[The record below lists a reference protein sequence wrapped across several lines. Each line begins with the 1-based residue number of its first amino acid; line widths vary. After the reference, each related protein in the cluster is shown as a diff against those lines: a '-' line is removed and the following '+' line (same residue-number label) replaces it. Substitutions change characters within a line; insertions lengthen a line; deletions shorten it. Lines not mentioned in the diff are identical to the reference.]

1 MAISELQNIRNELA
15 RIRSG
20 GASQSPT
27 AVAQTDLQKDGKN
40 NGGLL
45 GGIGYVG
52 EKLGLGILRSV
63 EGVTDFLVGGVA
75 DLFGGDE
82 FAENVMKNDWINYS
96 HADEWYDP
104 GKGMSF
110 VGDVAGGVGN
120 MLPSIIITAATAG
133 AAAPVALAG
142 SIASTGQFIG
152 SAMGQSVSESVKESG
167 TLGGKEWLYGTA
179 SGALEGGIEY
189 LSGGIGGSQVGKV
202 LGKQLGKSTLGKI
215 GMTVVGEGLEEV
227 ASDIANPLLKRATG
241 VDKNAEIDWKG
252 LPRTFAVGGATGAV
266 MGGGKRVI
274 DAAKVGGFN
283 NLNTIE
289 SAQELTERQ
298 ADNNIRQLKGDTA
311 TYTQED
317 IARTKENLSKRLQKM
332 DVATRAQFLQANAN
346 IANQFNEDGTVKSV
360 APAPDTY
367 NANAYSASL
376 QGREGTFAYKPIA
389 ESSKATAQAKQVMDT
404 LTKITDGKTNIVLT
418 EDALTTE
425 SGGNANGLYKD
436 GIIYLNANATDYQK
450 ALTVG
455 VHEVIHGLEGTKE
468 YEQLAKAIT
477 EEIKNDPNLAQQ
489 YNIDKYRAAYDSIL
503 EGEWTETTKD
513 YQAVTEIFADFLAN
527 KVANNEQ
534 LLRNLSVRNSNVVV
548 RFLNWVR
555 NSIAKLGESAEER
568 AIRKDLKKLEGLL
581 VNALEAGTGGI
592 TLEEVEDLARTAE
605 KARKTQDGNI
615 QSVKFSENKN
625 ADGKLA
631 TARFSTDLTF
641 AEQVDAV
648 LAGTDVQ
655 SSHLQVRANTP
666 KILLDVGLSD
676 KPMLITSVHTKTAVG
691 KEVKNKNIHNIDV
704 DVFKELP
711 KLLEKPAIIMD
722 STKKNSIVVFVNAVD
737 QAKNPIMCAINIQG
751 EGYYNSVKIDTNL
764 IASAYGKD
772 NNPIGFIKRAVNE
785 NRVLYWDKK
794 MSQALFEIPGLQLPD
809 NLNRLD
815 SNVIIRKTNANVNSF
830 SQNSSKKVEKTSTSR
845 SSLDVTEQSIKEA
858 ETDRAER
865 KTSSARFSLKYAN
878 EIAERQFKDNEKFG
892 FHVTDEKLSEAIES
906 TARMVDRMSKHLDI
920 LPEDKIGKKN
930 ETIKSNSSYDKS
942 IENTTICVRTLS
954 YNQFVDKVQERLGRP
969 LTQAESFLASQKL
982 YEIAVDP
989 QCLYC
994 YVSLDRK
1001 AYNEFLLRYINER
1014 DEVIGK
1020 YNHSNKSKKAVE
1032 KLYEEYRNNRKDTE
1046 NMRKRFNMFIEMA
1059 EKGIKPLSAK
1069 DVSTKARQSEIASR
1083 NDYTSVQW
1091 KDMAAYAQS
1100 ASWAKKQQDYVA
1112 YFNDILNLSKVAV
1125 DNLNKHYGLR
1135 FYSFS
1140 DYTAAFIVENMQQVT
1155 DAAIRGLKGLGY
1167 TKDVDFA
1174 RIFAPTGMNINISMY
1189 AHINKETGEWEI
1201 DPRQSANL
1209 EDAIKLRDEYPNVG
1223 IVVTASTDE
1232 GVDWAL
1238 KQKWS
1243 DVVIPFHIVRTGADV
1258 AEFYNWQNYTT
1269 ESADTIAD
1277 EKLWN
1282 AYVNGRKKVSKNI
1295 YPAEHQNNKET
1306 YLKLIKERGLK
1317 PRFERFLDN
1326 PNYMKLVNETRQSA
1340 KDTKPMQPTFDV
1352 DAAEK
1357 SFNAFVGKGG
1367 YFKGWYKQGVN
1378 VDTEALMKQR
1388 NAVRKHS
1395 RASLDTELDQKTT
1408 ERVQTV
1414 VNNMTMAE
1422 RWQKVLEDLKLGKA
1436 DQWIKAQIAWTDE
1449 QAGIIQAGKNVGV
1462 VVHGEVQRARVAK
1475 ASAINMLNDSQRDYS
1490 GKKRVGDSLK
1500 AIFKPIQ
1507 SRGKKVAQD
1516 FNLYLFHQLNVD
1528 RMSAEETAIAKRKE
1542 LLKKSPDLDNA
1553 VNGRYANDAEWQSAV
1568 KSVDGGKEYLATFDV
1583 ENKPVFEKDV
1593 DKAFSQEKVQQLEKQ
1608 YPEFKATAEKV
1619 WKYSQNLLQYRV
1631 DAGLITQAQADQ
1643 MTKMYPHYVPAFYE
1657 HNGGGTSGAFVG
1669 QKGVAVKTGIKSAKG
1684 STGVSNI
1691 EDVQTSIARQ
1701 TVAVIRAASINKIV
1715 EKLYDGAMKTKNFV
1729 DFEIVG
1735 KESMTDPDVNYDTD
1749 IPKENQVFFYKDG
1762 ERITLDVSQYID
1774 AGFRGLTAGAQLG
1787 DPLTTL
1793 SAKAIS
1799 LFKKLVTSYNPLFAV
1814 TNTLRD
1820 AQEAVFYTKY
1830 PKRFFANY
1838 GKALVTRKS
1847 DTRLKELW
1855 EQYKAMGGTGSG
1867 YFSRETGVFDDRSKL
1882 RKGVEWLGD
1891 KMQIVNEWVEQAPRF
1906 AEFVASVEAGNSL
1919 EQALYDSA
1927 EVTTNFSRGGK
1938 MAKALNRHLIPF
1950 LNPSIQGW
1958 SKMWRGWVAPM
1969 DGKSAAEIERLSKQS
1984 KGRRFLSNYG
1994 ALMFKAILCGAS
2006 VGLFNDMLYRW
2017 IDEDEDYE
2025 NLPLNIKENYYL
2037 IKVGKKFIKIPKG
2050 RVVALYGSVWTR
2062 LSEAMNGNE
2071 DALNAWDWAKSAS
2084 EMVSPLES
2092 AFRSIIAP
2100 VRDVQTNTTWYGGQI
2115 ENASMENLAPSE
2127 RYDEGTSKI
2136 AIAMGK
2142 TFNYSPKKIHYLL
2155 DQYSGVI
2162 GDVILPL
2169 TTNKAENGM
2178 LSARFVVDPLYNNDI
2193 STKYYDYKEE
2203 ITFAKNSGDANAKL
2217 MLKYMNEVQ
2226 DDLSKMYQQ
2235 KRDIANDKSLSNKE
2249 KREQTEI
2256 VQSLINATLSS
2267 SVDMADEF
2275 EQLLINSG
2283 FEQAVGILWNNSTY
2297 KKMDEKAQNSA
2308 YSKLTEYYY
2317 EACLARLN
2325 GAKLGTKYTL
2335 YGSIN
2340 ATDLVVFLTEIGNI
2354 ESDKDKKGNTIQG
2367 SRKEKVQKYIQG
2379 LKLTAQQ
2386 KYILS
2391 YLAGYSP
2398 TDNGKSAIS
2407 KYLKN
2412 NGYTQ
2417 KEVNDLWN

>member
-1 MAISELQNIRNELA
+1 MAISELQKIKNEIA
-15 RIRSG
+15 RFRG
-20 GASQSPT
+20 GGVEQAPSATVQTNLREDT
-27 AVAQTDLQKDGKN
+27 ANKDKPVERAVKGV
-40 NGGLL
+40 GYL
-45 GGIGYVG
+45 G
-52 EKLGLGILRSV
+52 EQLGLGILRSV
-63 EGVTDFLVGGVA
+63 EGISDYLIGGAA
-75 DLFGGDE
+75 DILGADE
-82 FAENVMKNDWINYS
+82 LAENIMKNDWVNYN
-96 HADEWYDP
+96 HANEWYDP
-104 GKGMSF
+104 GKAMAF
-110 VGDVAGGVGN
+110 VGDVAQGVGG
-120 MLPSIIITAATAG
+120 MLPSLAITWATAG

-142 SIASTGQFIG
+142 QVGSTAAFTLG
-152 SAMGQSVSESVKESG
+152 AAGQSTSEAVKKTGDLS
-167 TLGGKEWLYGTA
+167 GKEWLYGTA
-179 SGALEGGIEY
+179 SGALETGIEA
-189 LSGGIGGSQVGKV
+189 LTGGIGGTKAGKV
-202 LGKQLGKSTLGKI
+202 VGKQLGKTALGKAAI
-215 GMTVVGEGLEEV
+215 SFAGEGVEEV
-227 ASDIANPLLKRATG
+227 VSDVANPLLKRATG
-241 VDKNAEIDWKG
+241 VDKTAKMPTAQELG
-252 LPRTFAVGGATGAV
+252 RTFAVGGATGAV
-266 MGGGKRVI
+266 MGALNTGISSLKAGGYNNY
-274 DAAKVGGFN
+274 KVGE
-283 NLNTIE
+283 T
-289 SAQELTERQ
+289 SQELANENAESNQ
-298 ADNNIRQLKGDTA
+298 AQAEGEKSIYG
-311 TYTQED
+311 QED
-317 IARTKENLSKRLQKM
+317 RKSIADRLSKRLQKM
-332 DVATRAQFLQANAN
+332 SETDRKEFLSRNSN
-346 IANQFNEDGTVKSV
+346 IAFMFNENGTVAETSSGENTTKQE
-360 APAPDTY
+360 Y
-367 NANAYSASL
+367 NADSYSESL
-376 QGREGTFAYKPIA
+376 KGYENKLAYKPL
-389 ESSKATAQAKQVMDT
+389 SFGSVLATTAKNVMNT
-404 LTKITDGKTNIVLT
+404 LTKITQGKANIVLT
-418 EDALTTE
+418 EEKLSADDGQ
-425 SGGNANGLYKD
+425 SANGLYKD
-436 GIIYLNANATDYQK
+436 GIIYLNAEATDGEK
-450 ALTVG
+450 ALAVG
-455 VHEVIHGLEGTKE
+455 VHEVVHSLEGTKE
-468 YEQLAKAIT
+468 YNELAKYISQQ
-477 EEIKNDPNLAQQ
+477 IKNDPDLAQR
-489 YNIDKYRAAYDSIL
+489 YNIDAYRNAYDKL
-503 EGEWTETTKD
+503 LKGEWTEDTKD
-513 YQAVTEIFADFLAN
+513 YQAATEIFADYIGNVVSEN
-527 KVANNEQ
+527 KTLLNNLVA
-534 LLRNLSVRNSNVVV
+534 RNSNVFV

-568 AIRKDLKKLEGLL
+568 KMRKDLQTLEKML
-581 VNALEAGTGGI
+581 VEALQAGNGGI

-605 KARKTQDGNI
+605 KRLKTQDGNV
-615 QSVKFSENKN
+615 QSVKFGENKN

-785 NRVLYWDKK
+785 NRVLHWDKK

-830 SQNSSKKVEKTSTSR
+830 LQNSSKKVEKTSTSR

-1378 VDTEALMKQR
+1378 VDAEADAVAKDVAEGKKANEVDYGRQDIDTEALMKQR

-1395 RASLDTELDQKTT
+1395 RAKIDVALDNKIT

-1507 SRGKKVAQD
+1507 SRGKKVAQG
-1516 FNLYLFHQLNVD
+1516 FNLYLLHQLNVD
-1528 RMSAEETAIAKRKE
+1528 RMSAVERGLREEVA
-1542 LLKKSPDLDNA
+1542 
-1553 VNGRYANDAEWQSAV
+1553 
-1568 KSVDGGKEYLATFDV
+1568 
-1583 ENKPVFEKDV
+1583 PVFEEKV
-1593 DKAFSQEKVQQLEKQ
+1593 DKAFSLEKIKKLEKQ

-1631 DAGLITQAQADQ
+1631 DAGLITQAQADK
-1643 MTKMYPHYVPAFYE
+1643 MTEMYPHYVPVFYE
-1657 HNGGGTSGAFVG
+1657 KNGGGTSGAFVG
-1669 QKGVAVKTGIKSAKG
+1669 QKGIAVKTGIKSAKG
-1684 STGVSNI
+1684 STGVSDI
-1691 EDVQTSIARQ
+1691 KDVQASIAKQ
-1701 TVAVIRAASINKIV
+1701 TVAVVRAASINKVV
-1715 EKLYDGAMKTKNFV
+1715 EKLYDGAVAKG
-1729 DFEIVG
+1729 DFTDIEEVG
-1735 KESMTDPDVNYDTD
+1735 REKMTDPDVDYDKE
-1749 IPKENQVFFYKDG
+1749 IPKEDNVYFYKDG
-1762 ERITLDVSQYID
+1762 ERITLAVTQYVD

-1994 ALMFKAILCGAS
+1994 ALMFKAILCGVS

-2017 IDEDEDYE
+2017 IDDDEDYA

-2050 RVVALYGSVWTR
+2050 RVVALYGSVCTR

-2127 RYDEGTSKI
+2127 RYDEGTSSI

-2203 ITFAKNSGDANAKL
+2203 LTFAKNSGDTNAKL

-2226 DDLSKMYQQ
+2226 DALSKMYQQ

-2283 FEQAVGILWNNSTY
+2283 FEQAVGILGNNATY

-2308 YSKLTEYYY
+2308 YNKLTEYYY
-2317 EACLARLN
+2317 EVCLANLN
-2325 GAKLGTKYTL
+2325 DAKLDTKYTL
-2335 YGSIN
+2335 YGAIN
-2340 ATDLVVFLTEIGNI
+2340 ATDIVVYLTEISNI
-2354 ESDKDKKGNTIQG
+2354 ESDKDKKGNTISG

-2379 LKLTAQQ
+2379 LRITTQQ

-2391 YLAGYSP
+2391 YLAGYAP

-2417 KEVNDLWN
+2417 KEVNDLWKD